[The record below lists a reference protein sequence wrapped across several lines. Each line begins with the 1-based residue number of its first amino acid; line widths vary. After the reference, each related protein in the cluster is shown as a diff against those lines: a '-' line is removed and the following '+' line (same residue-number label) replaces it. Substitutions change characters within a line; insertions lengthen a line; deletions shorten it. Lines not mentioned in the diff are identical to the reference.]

1 MNNQQNGNETKN
13 IASTANNY
21 YTPEQQEI
29 INKINNMGHYE
40 MCSLWRYAPSS
51 HPYFD
56 KRFPYAKIFKE
67 RLFKHFGGFTPE
79 ISKLLGWK

>member
-40 MCSLWRYAPSS
+40 MCSLWRYAPSG

-56 KRFPYAKIFKE
+56 KRLPYAKIFKE
-67 RLFKHFGGFTPE
+67 RLFKHYGGITPG
-79 ISKLLGWK
+79 ISKLLG